1 MKMFSQD
8 NRFGYTIVE
17 LMVTIVIV
25 SVLAASV
32 GIFFVKL
39 LTLQERDREDA
50 YIREK
55 LSDICGLY
63 ADYLSLGKSFSWNL
77 DISNRMTVV
86 KYRMETGGVSFET
99 GVVSRVG
106 RMTSMMNLTNR
117 NVELVVDAYRDGRLM
132 SDLSRSLTGDARL
145 IPLAGDMVEFRI
157 TPLST
162 PTSVVN
168 VEEDSE
174 LVGMQTSDA
183 AMGYLEVKA
192 RYAVKNEDG
201 EIVTNSVAAGRVVR
215 LWNHE

>member
-63 ADYLSLGKSFSWNL
+63 ADYLSLGKAFSWNL